1 MSGRATIEAP
11 SNIAF
16 VKYWGAAD
24 LEKAIPLNASISM
37 SLREC
42 VTRTS
47 VETIATGAT
56 DVVWMCTD
64 DRWHRAQGTFQR
76 RIVEHLRR
84 LRLWADVDVGFRV
97 ATRNSFPAAAG
108 IASSASGFAALT
120 LAVLGA
126 LGREPAADELSN
138 LARLSGSGSAARS
151 VFGGYVQWP
160 DGGETD
166 PWRAAPLATASHW
179 DLRDV
184 IVIVQTGPKA
194 VSSLDGHAGA
204 VGSPHFARR
213 QELIPARLE
222 RVRDAIEARDLNRLG
237 PVIEEDAIELHL
249 VAMSSQPPIFYWLP
263 ATLRVLDHVRTLR
276 SDGTSA
282 WATMD
287 AGANVHVICS
297 ADDEA
302 EVAARLAAID
312 GVQAVIRDGVG
323 PGPRRLPTS
332 LLDAVDGLRS

>member
-1 MSGRATIEAP
+1 MSRSATVEAP

-37 SLREC
+37 SLRAC

-47 VETIATGAT
+47 VETLAAGA
-56 DVVWMCTD
+56 DDQIWMRVD
-64 DRWHRAQGTFQR
+64 GQWRRAEGAFRHRAAAHLEG
-76 RIVEHLRR
+76 LRR
-84 LRLWADVDVGFRV
+84 WAKVDVGFRV
-97 ATRNSFPAAAG
+97 ATENSFPAAAG

-120 LAVLGA
+120 LAVLAA
-126 LGREPAADELSN
+126 LEREPAGDELSN
-138 LARLSGSGSAARS
+138 LARLSGSGSASRS

-160 DGGETD
+160 HGDEAD

-184 IVIVQTGPKA
+184 IAIVQTGPKA
-194 VSSLDGHAGA
+194 VSSLEGHARA
-204 VGSPHFARR
+204 PTSPHFARR
-213 QELIPARLE
+213 QELIPSRLQ
-222 RVRDAIEARDLNRLG
+222 RVRDAIEARDLDQLG
-237 PVIEEDAIELHL
+237 PVVEEDAIELHL
-249 VAMSSQPPIFYWLP
+249 VAMSSQPPIFYWQP
-263 ATLRVLDHVRTLR
+263 ATLRVLHHVRTLR
-276 SDGTSA
+276 SGGTSA

-302 EVAARLAAID
+302 DVAAGLEALD
-312 GVQAVIRDGVG
+312 GVQSVIRDGVG
-323 PGPRRLPTS
+323 SGPRTLPVS
-332 LLDAVDGLRS
+332 LLDALDRAQP